1 MVAVGSKSIPEKQS
15 ISVGLS
21 SNSEDKL
28 ENDLFS
34 DIFSSQDTLK
44 DNINTKKE
52 NNVTN
57 DLEFGPYIKYDLE
70 LKDNEVKAKVSKNI
84 EVEDDTLKIIDNI
97 DVSDINYIGSAL
109 NLDKQ
114 FPKPKMNE
122 HDFETEESAE
132 VKVISDYNETSDGLD
147 IISLGSVSTKII
159 SKEGEDLNVENGE
172 KNPDGVENLAIDY
185 GQNLNLMINKLN
197 HNKDTL
203 NNKKIKN
210 TSYFEGRRSDL
221 DNLKININNDLSD
234 RTNVSGFKNNYNL
247 EKNILKNN
255 DEVNVYNEDDFLN
268 DIKVKKEDYSKIE
281 KDNVTIKENSLVN
294 KKYITQNNFT
304 NNTEK
309 FFQSKY
315 IYSTNNYTPQGKN
328 IITNSQNNI
337 NNASLEISNYTQS
350 SNLNSGNSNNQ
361 NNTQAQSNV
370 NNFQLLNDMKE
381 SLDMSNKQW
390 ASNLVSR
397 LNRANSSKINELE
410 IVLTPKNLGKMKV
423 KISLSDKT
431 AFVKITTNNGTASSL
446 ILEEQEKLSEM
457 LKEVGLELED
467 FSSEQSFQDNF
478 HNNKNQN
485 KDNSEKTQKNH
496 KQSDE
501 NNKENY
507 IKEESIL
514 NIKV

>member
-15 ISVGLS
+15 ISLGLS
-21 SNSEDKL
+21 NNSEDKL

-34 DIFSSQDTLK
+34 DIFSSQETLK
-44 DNINTKKE
+44 ENINTNKE

-57 DLEFGPYIKYDLE
+57 DLEISPFRQHDLE

-97 DVSDINYIGSAL
+97 DISDINNISSAL

-114 FPKPKMNE
+114 FPKTEVNE
-122 HDFETEESAE
+122 YDFETEVSAE
-132 VKVISDYNETSDGLD
+132 VKMISDYNETRDDLN
-147 IISLGSVSTKII
+147 IMSLGLLGTKII
-159 SKEGEDLNVENGE
+159 SKEGEDLIIENGE
-172 KNPDGVENLAIDY
+172 KNTDGIENLGINY
-185 GQNLNLMINKLN
+185 GQNLNSIVNKMN
-197 HNKDTL
+197 HNKETL

-210 TSYFEGRRSDL
+210 GSNIVGRQPDL
-221 DNLKININNDLSD
+221 DNLKINIDNDLTNG
-234 RTNVSGFKNNYNL
+234 TNVSGFKNNFNL
-247 EKNILKNN
+247 EKNIHKNN
-255 DEVNVYNEDDFLN
+255 DEVNIYNKDDFLN
-268 DIKVKKEDYSKIE
+268 DIKVKKEDYSKIK
-281 KDNVTIKENSLVN
+281 KDNIIINENSLVS
-294 KKYITQNNFT
+294 KKYITQNNLT

-309 FFQSKY
+309 FFQTKY
-315 IYSTNNYTPQGKN
+315 MNSINIHTPQGKN
-328 IITNSQNNI
+328 ITNSQNNI
-337 NNASLEISNYTQS
+337 NNASLEISSFTQS

-361 NNTQAQSNV
+361 NNTQAQSNF
-370 NNFQLLNDMKE
+370 NNLQLLNDMKE
-381 SLDMSNKQW
+381 SLDMSNKKW

-431 AFVKITTNNGTASSL
+431 AFVKITTNNATASSL

-485 KDNSEKTQKNH
+485 KDNSEKTQKIQ
-496 KQSDE
+496 KLSDE
-501 NNKENY
+501 NSNENY